1 LILAGSGRA
10 PAHSLGPNRREIA
23 AGSKATANTHGTG
36 LGRSGRRSAPIA
48 NPRAADLR
56 ATQHTHTC
64 VADPQR
70 LTATKPRLKTGRAF
84 CDTRSHAVESG
95 WSAAIWASV

>member
-1 LILAGSGRA
+1 MADTIELAFRRPPSATELVLAGNGRG

-23 AGSKATANTHGTG
+23 AGSKTTANTHVTG

-56 ATQHTHTC
+56 ATQHTHTLALQIRN
-64 VADPQR
+64 V
-70 LTATKPRLKTGRAF
+70 
-84 CDTRSHAVESG
+84 
-95 WSAAIWASV
+95 